1 VRHDLVLDAHGV
13 RLVPLGEGH
22 APALL
27 ALLDAELWAG
37 MTSPVPTTVEAMR
50 AQVSAVVDT
59 PAWYAFAVL
68 GPDGEVRGSTSFYDV
83 NHAQQRCEI
92 GWTFY
97 GRRWWGGDTNPACKL
112 AMFTQAFEVWG
123 MHRVAL
129 RADAR
134 NARSVAAIRRLGAS
148 PEGVLRAHRVA
159 ADGSRG
165 DTAYF
170 SILAPE
176 WPQVRAGLLARL
188 ALGARA

>member
-1 VRHDLVLDAHGV
+1 
-13 RLVPLGEGH
+13 
-22 APALL
+22 
-27 ALLDAELWAG
+27 
-37 MTSPVPTTVEAMR
+37 
-50 AQVSAVVDT
+50 
-59 PAWYAFAVL
+59 
-68 GPDGEVRGSTSFYDV
+68 
-83 NHAQQRCEI
+83 
-92 GWTFY
+92 
-97 GRRWWGGDTNPACKL
+97 
-112 AMFTQAFEVWG
+112 MFTQAFEVWG